1 MNTVERLR
9 PEPQPLDPAWS
20 ASTLERIFSD
30 ESRPGPSKAKRRR
43 PRMIVL
49 AGAGAAA
56 VLGAGGVAYASGL
69 VPSIISNELDW
80 ISSSSVTD
88 IHEVASFTVTRDGE
102 TRAFEIWRGTNE
114 DGLSCSAVLEADGK
128 FGPDFG
134 GYCGDYPTD
143 AWFDR
148 TTVSYKMGDEPPPA
162 TYFVY
167 GEPERRD
174 VTRVRVTGD
183 GFEHRTTVD
192 RTTGGYAV
200 AIPELGQ
207 GVSGHFATV
216 EFLDATGNV
225 IGTRELREK

>member
-1 MNTVERLR
+1 MNTIEDLR
-9 PEPQPLDPAWS
+9 PELRPLDPAWS
-20 ASTLERIFSD
+20 ASTLERILSD
-30 ESRPGPSKAKRRR
+30 ESRPGPSKARGAR

-49 AGAGAAA
+49 AGVGAAA

-88 IHEVASFTVTRDGE
+88 VHEVASFTATRDGH

-114 DGLSCSAVLEADGK
+114 DGLSCTAVLEAEGK
-128 FGPDFG
+128 FGPEFG

-148 TTVSYKMGDEPPPA
+148 TTVSYQMGDVPPPA

-167 GEPERRD
+167 GEPTLPG
-174 VTRVRVTGD
+174 VVSVRVVGD

-192 RTTGGYAV
+192 PTTGGYAV
-200 AIPELGQ
+200 AIPELGRS
-207 GVSGHFATV
+207 VSGHFATV
-216 EFLDATGNV
+216 ELLDAAGNV
-225 IGTRELREK
+225 VATRELSEK